1 MGLLLYMF
9 LVSINLEPELT
20 EWALIAINER
30 NLNHN

>member
-1 MGLLLYMF
+1 MGLLLYIF
-9 LVSINLEPELT
+9 WVSINLEPELT